1 MTSSY
6 DVSGTTDDDWFD
18 LDKYKQAAQVAY
30 DFSIGKMGKEG
41 EEQRKGIETTGQE
54 ARSTESNRAA
64 EERATIGT
72 TGTEQRATLGKQG
85 EEERLTLGTQG
96 YEQRETLG
104 KQGQEE
110 RLSLGKRGFEERETI
125 GRSAEEQRARDR
137 LLQQF
142 KDREEERDR
151 GQALKGYRF

>member
-6 DVSGTTDDDWFD
+6 EVSGTTDDDWFD

-54 ARSTESNRAA
+54 ARATESNRAA

-85 EEERLTLGTQG
+85 EEERLSLGKQG
-96 YEQRETLG
+96 FEQRETIG
-104 KQGQEE
+104 K
-110 RLSLGKRGFEERETI
+110 
-125 GRSAEEQRARDR
+125 SAEEQRARDR

>member
-54 ARSTESNRAA
+54 ARATESNRAA
-64 EERATIGT
+64 EERATIGK

-85 EEERLTLGTQG
+85 EEERLSLGKQG
-96 YEQRETLG
+96 FEQRETIG
-104 KQGQEE
+104 K
-110 RLSLGKRGFEERETI
+110 
-125 GRSAEEQRARDR
+125 SAEEQRARDR